1 MAELRFTPEFV
12 CNLESIAAY
21 IAQDSEI
28 LAREFTRQLMNR
40 LEILRVNPELG
51 RVVPE
56 KADTLIREIFYGN
69 YRVVYRLADT
79 NETVEVLLIRH
90 AARLR

>member
-1 MAELRFTPEFV
+1 VAELRFTPEFV
-12 CNLESIAAY
+12 GNLESIAAY

-28 LAREFTRQLMNR
+28 LAREFIKNLMDR
-40 LEILRVNPELG
+40 LEVLKVNPEIG

-56 KADTLIREIFYGN
+56 KADAAIREIFYGS
-69 YRVVYRLADT
+69 YRVVYRLAEAREIVD
-79 NETVEVLLIRH
+79 VVMIRH